1 MIVDQKA
8 RTVTFKRRTFDKT
21 YLPGDVITYT
31 PELVK
36 GWDKRFILAKIG
48 NKQIV
53 LYKVRKL
60 AQDVML
66 FHAFTGTPALLSRK
80 RRFIVLGTLSIKK

>member
-36 GWDKRFILAKIG
+36 GWDKRFILAKVG

-80 RRFIVLGTLSIKK
+80 HRFTLIGTIKKK

>member
-36 GWDKRFILAKIG
+36 GWDKRFILAKVG

-80 RRFIVLGTLSIKK
+80 RRFTLIGTLDKK

>member
-36 GWDKRFILAKIG
+36 GWDKRFILAKVG